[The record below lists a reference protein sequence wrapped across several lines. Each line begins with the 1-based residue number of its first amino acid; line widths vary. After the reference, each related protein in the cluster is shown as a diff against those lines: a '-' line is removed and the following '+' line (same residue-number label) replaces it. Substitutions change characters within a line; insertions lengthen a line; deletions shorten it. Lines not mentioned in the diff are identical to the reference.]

1 LQAAR
6 KPDSVLDDHSSR
18 RRVTAPLQQPTR
30 KFRQPGRSQ
39 TKLSCLSASGRYA
52 GARWRVR
59 APSLP
64 IWSCSVWGLPCG
76 VHCWPSGALLPHL
89 FTLTAPLTR
98 CGGIFSVALAVFAP
112 SSANPGRY
120 PAHCPAESGLSS
132 PSRHAGLVR
141 PGAGGGDH
149 PAACFVSV
157 SRMQSTR
164 CSSYATPRSVDA
176 GRSNSQRCRR
186 VQTKVTMNMDEMAIV
201 HIAIQKMR
209 CGAAKSPAM
218 GKCLPCR
225 KYQKP
230 TATTSDMPKYAAV
243 PEAVVAARTKTGLRH
258 CSENRETAIAH
269 RVRAMNRRV
278 IGRGYTSAHVE
289 ASESRSASR
298 AKRS

>member
-1 LQAAR
+1 MCCHLTPTIQANASHPSTQKVVAPRTFRRAGPWPLQTAR

-30 KFRQPGRSQ
+30 KFRQSGRSQ
-39 TKLSCLSASGRYA
+39 TKLSACASGRYA

-132 PSRHAGLVR
+132 PSRCLR
-141 PGAGGGDH
+141 TGGSDH
-149 PAACFVSV
+149 PAACFSSV
-157 SRMQSTR
+157 SRHAGWR
-164 CSSYATPRSVDA
+164 ARISYAMVRSDIG
-176 GRSNSQRCRR
+176 GRSSSQPCRR
-186 VQTKVTMNMDEMAIV
+186 EQTK
-201 HIAIQKMR
+201 
-209 CGAAKSPAM
+209 
-218 GKCLPCR
+218 
-225 KYQKP
+225 
-230 TATTSDMPKYAAV
+230 AT
-243 PEAVVAARTKTGLRH
+243 
-258 CSENRETAIAH
+258 
-269 RVRAMNRRV
+269 
-278 IGRGYTSAHVE
+278 
-289 ASESRSASR
+289 ASR
-298 AKRS
+298 DDRKISIMP